1 MPPLPRQ
8 QRDIFCD
15 MHDVLL
21 RREAARSP
29 YEQNVL
35 VVDESE
41 EEKIYTP
48 VGEDT
53 NLPARSD
60 NIERLASLAYGWVE
74 SSTVGAVET

>member
-1 MPPLPRQ
+1 
-8 QRDIFCD
+8 
-15 MHDVLL
+15 MHDVLP

-60 NIERLASLAYGWVE
+60 NIERLASLAYGRVE
-74 SSTVGAVET
+74 KLRSWSSGNLSELGRGAGVGV